1 MSKQSPTSRSLEA
14 LAASGWTAQ
23 KVEYWLSFGGKGGI
37 RKDLFGG
44 IDIVAVRPGEVL
56 GVQATSKSNV
66 SARVKKLLGLPAI
79 KAWVESGAKMEVWGW
94 DGNDLRAVEIKAK
107 DFSHN

>member
-1 MSKQSPTSRSLEA
+1 MATKSPTSRSLEA
-14 LAASGWTAQ
+14 LALSGWTAQ

-44 IDIVAVRPGEVL
+44 IDIVAVRPNEVL

-79 KAWVESGAKMEVWGW
+79 RAWVESGAKLECWGW
-94 DGNDLRAVEIKAK
+94 DGNDVRVVEIKAEHFK
-107 DFSHN
+107 EN